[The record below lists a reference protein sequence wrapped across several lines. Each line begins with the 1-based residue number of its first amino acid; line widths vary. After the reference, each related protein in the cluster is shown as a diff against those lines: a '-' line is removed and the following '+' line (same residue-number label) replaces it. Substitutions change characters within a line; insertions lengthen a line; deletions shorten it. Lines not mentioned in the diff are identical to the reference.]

1 MIDRRGLQRM
11 RNKTSSPL
19 FFLQSQLFMVSHSM
33 TVHITV
39 RTSLSVQ
46 GMFVYSVQFNF
57 LLPQQ
62 LLICRHGASADLQ
75 AATQLGGQVWMAS
88 VDVVSLA
95 HNHSVFRNA
104 QGRVQGIRE
113 DPAQRNGGDDGEWQQ
128 WLAQEVLDYW
138 PLMEFWRHDGVHDP
152 HK

>member
-46 GMFVYSVQFNF
+46 GMFVYSVQFKF
-57 LLPQQ
+57 LLPHMQ
-62 LLICRHGASADLQ
+62 LICRHGASADLQ
-75 AATQLGGQVWMAS
+75 AATQLGGQVCMAS
-88 VDVVSLA
+88 AASDA
-95 HNHSVFRNA
+95 TQDNHSVFWNA
-104 QGRVQGIRE
+104 QGWVQGIKI
-113 DPAQRNGGDDGEWQQ
+113 AHRNGGDDGEWHQ

-138 PLMEFWRHDGVHDP
+138 PLMEFWRHDGVHDLVE
-152 HK
+152 